1 MNTESYAV
9 RRRSVS
15 LIAAACAAA
24 ALAVVWVV
32 TPASA
37 QARADGR
44 PAALSGTD
52 RLAVTPPGREWASF
66 AYYPPQN
73 ELVLFGGHTF
83 STVFGDTWT
92 RKGTTWTHQHPAS
105 SPSPRTGAA
114 MVYDPATQQLLLFGG
129 GNPPGAGF
137 MADTWSWNGTTW
149 TQLHPATSPPTR
161 QNGDLV
167 YDAATNSVIL
177 FGGFAGTYRNDTWS
191 WNGTTWTQLHPAT
204 SPSGRDSHD
213 FVYDAATTKAIMF
226 GGFRGTG
233 YSPGDTWS
241 WSGTNWTQL
250 SPPTSPGVDVVAW
263 QGAYDAASSQ
273 LLMFGGDAGGKKP
286 FLNSTWT
293 WTGTTWT
300 QLHPATSPPGRAYG
314 SMTYDT
320 ATKQVVLFAGRANSP
335 TTSFPTTAWAWNG
348 TTWTQI

>member
-1 MNTESYAV
+1 MKTARRPV
-9 RRRSVS
+9 GRRSVS
-15 LIAAACAAA
+15 LIATACATA
-24 ALAVVWVV
+24 ALAVAWVV

-44 PAALSGTD
+44 PAALSGAEQV
-52 RLAVTPPGREWASF
+52 AVTPPGREWASF

-83 STVFGDTWT
+83 SAVFGDTWT

-129 GNPPGAGF
+129 GSTPGAGF
-137 MADTWSWNGTTW
+137 N
-149 TQLHPATSPPTR
+149 
-161 QNGDLV
+161 
-167 YDAATNSVIL
+167 
-177 FGGFAGTYRNDTWS
+177 NDTWT

-263 QGAYDAASSQ
+263 QGAYDAASGQ
-273 LLMFGGDAGGKKP
+273 LMMFGGDAGGKKP

-293 WTGTTWT
+293 WTGTTWN